1 MRSTPKGSTLDK
13 IKPLGADSPCWAGV
27 PPRAGIP
34 DFISGKAL
42 LTSQRKDEHISIC
55 LQEEVSFRKSN
66 GFEKYDFVHKALPE
80 LNLAD
85 IDTSTDFLGKR
96 FAYPFFIE
104 ALTGGSSTAASI
116 NINLAKAAESFGIG
130 MGVGSQR
137 AMLTNPSLAHSYQVR
152 KTAPNI
158 LLLGNIGATQLPGLK
173 TDEIAAMVDA
183 IEADGLAIHLNA
195 AQEMCQP
202 EGDKDWR
209 NVISSIRRICSKTSF
224 PVIVKETGCGIDAG
238 TARRLSEAGASGLDL
253 AGAGGTSFTKV
264 EYYRGAQTSS
274 ALCEW
279 GIPTAESLRQCR
291 EAVSLPLIASGGIRN
306 GVECAK
312 AIGMGASLAGLGLPL
327 LKAANKSH
335 LDVVRYLTFLG
346 EELKKVML
354 LVGAKTIEQL
364 KRVEIQS
371 RSHHDL

>member
-1 MRSTPKGSTLDK
+1 MIHS
-13 IKPLGADSPCWAGV
+13 
-27 PPRAGIP
+27 
-34 DFISGKAL
+34 
-42 LTSQRKDEHISIC
+42 TSQRKDEHISIC
-55 LQEEVSFRKSN
+55 LQEEVNFRKQN
-66 GFEKYDFVHKALPE
+66 GFEQYDFVHRALPE

-85 IDTSTDFLGKR
+85 VDTSTTFLGKP

-104 ALTGGSSTAASI
+104 ALTGGSPTAALI
-116 NINLAKAAESFGIG
+116 NENLAKAAQSFGVG

-137 AMLTNPSLAHSYQVR
+137 AMLIDPSLASTYQVR
-152 KTAPNI
+152 KAAPDI
-158 LLLGNIGATQLPGLK
+158 LLFGNIGATQLAELE
-173 TDEIAAMVDA
+173 TDDILAMVDT

-202 EGDKDWR
+202 EGDKDWH
-209 NVISSIRRICSKTSF
+209 NVLSNIQRICSEAPF
-224 PVIVKETGCGIDAG
+224 PVMVKETGCGIDAG
-238 TARRLSEAGASGLDL
+238 TARRLSEAGVSGLDV

-291 EAVSLPLIASGGIRN
+291 AAVNLPLIASGGIRN

-312 AIGMGASLAGLGLPL
+312 AIGMGASLVGFGLPM
-327 LKAANKSH
+327 LKAANQSH
-335 LDVVRYLTFLG
+335 RDVIRYLTFMG

-354 LVGAKTIEQL
+354 LVGAKSIDQL

-371 RSHHDL
+371 ERYPVDI

>member
-1 MRSTPKGSTLDK
+1 MCSTGKSTQ
-13 IKPLGADSPCWAGV
+13 
-27 PPRAGIP
+27 
-34 DFISGKAL
+34 
-42 LTSQRKDEHISIC
+42 TSQRKDEHIYIC
-55 LQEEVSFRKSN
+55 LQEEVGFRKKN
-66 GFEKYDFVHKALPE
+66 GFEKYDFVHRALPE

-85 IDTSTDFLGKR
+85 IDTSTTFLGKP
-96 FAYPFFIE
+96 FTFPFFIE
-104 ALTGGSSTAASI
+104 ALTGGSSTAAQI
-116 NINLAKAAESFGIG
+116 NENLAKAAESFGIG

-137 AMLTNPSLAHSYQVR
+137 AMLTDPSLTHTYQVR
-152 KTAPNI
+152 KAAPSI
-158 LLLGNIGATQLPGLK
+158 LLLGNIGATQLEELN
-173 TDEIAAMVDA
+173 TDDIVAMVDA

-209 NVISSIRRICSKTSF
+209 NVFSRIQQICSKAPF
-224 PVIVKETGCGIDAG
+224 PVIVKETGCGIDEG
-238 TARRLSEAGASGLDL
+238 TARRLSEAGVSGLDV

-264 EYYRGAQTSS
+264 EYYRGARTSD

-291 EAVSLPLIASGGIRN
+291 EAVTLPLIASGGIRN

-312 AIGMGASLAGLGLPL
+312 AIGMGASLVGFGLPL

-335 LDVVRYLTFLG
+335 LDVVRYLAFIG

-354 LVGAKTIEQL
+354 LAGARTIDQL
-364 KRVEIQS
+364 KRVEMQS
-371 RSHHDL
+371 EHVHPDS